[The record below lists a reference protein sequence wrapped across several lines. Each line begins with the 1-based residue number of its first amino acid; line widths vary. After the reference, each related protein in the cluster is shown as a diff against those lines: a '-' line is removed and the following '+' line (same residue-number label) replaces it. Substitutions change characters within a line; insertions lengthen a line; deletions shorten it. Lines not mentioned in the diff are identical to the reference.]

1 MDKENYLPQAKAN
14 QKPTP
19 KRRLKASYLEAIEN
33 EIWESLSKLE
43 HRVEILMAVSHNQ
56 QASGC
61 HELAEAYKKQAMKS
75 KAYAQSIRKLLT
87 GLT

>member
-1 MDKENYLPQAKAN
+1 MDKENYLPQLKAN
-14 QKPTP
+14 QKPAT
-19 KRRLKASYLEAIEN
+19 KRRLKPSCLEAIEN

-61 HELAEAYKKQAMKS
+61 PELAEAYKKQAMKS
-75 KAYAQSIRKLLT
+75 KAYALSIRKLLS

>member
-56 QASGC
+56 
-61 HELAEAYKKQAMKS
+61 
-75 KAYAQSIRKLLT
+75 
-87 GLT
+87 